1 MEAKKVEV
9 EVESESE
16 SEIDSIDLLME
27 SYVNLDEKVK
37 IICEHIKQQTKMLE
51 EICELLCLRR
61 NIQKYLK

>member
-37 IICEHIKQQTKMLE
+37 IITENVEQQTKMIKEFCKLLE
-51 EICELLCLRR
+51 MRLG
-61 NIQKYLK
+61 IQKV